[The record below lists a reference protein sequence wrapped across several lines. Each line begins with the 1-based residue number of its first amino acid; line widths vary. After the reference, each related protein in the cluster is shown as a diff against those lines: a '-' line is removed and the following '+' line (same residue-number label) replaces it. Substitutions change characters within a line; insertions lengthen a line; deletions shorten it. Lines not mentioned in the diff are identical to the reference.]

1 MKQSSCLRLLPY
13 LFAVL
18 LLFCACHDDAMPEQ
32 PASTDTEPPE
42 ALDAYHDKIREKP
55 YPKADNELYLNPSPL
70 IVPQTMKTGAK
81 LQFSLS
87 RSKNFDT
94 PETVTS
100 QAVAWCMFNP
110 HKKLENGTWYWRFR
124 NISADGT
131 EEAWSEIHPFEV
143 KETTPVFVTPPFE
156 TFRQYAPHTY
166 PRLYCFLDDR
176 IQEAR
181 QEASSHS
188 EYQRLIQNAANAL
201 KADLTAIGNPY
212 SQINV
217 IKRYVQSLYQAYYLT
232 QQETYAKRLHELLQ
246 LLLNTPVSDAVLFA
260 DNFGS
265 TNIAYCFLKPYDL
278 LYKRLSSEERQSVE
292 NLLMRVLRFYY
303 PQQQGTQENRI
314 FDNHFWQ
321 QNLRVL
327 FQATFLLYDNEA
339 LQDEVLP
346 IMEYYYELWT
356 ARAPASGFNRD
367 GMWANGTGYF
377 NNNVYTLFYMPMLLS
392 HITRKDFLLH
402 PWYRNA
408 GQALTFTCPPESR
421 NIGFG
426 DNSEKYTTSTYQ
438 YAAFADF
445 LARETEDGYAGWY
458 ARQAAKTLVRDN
470 DMRLYRMASNTLSYV
485 TELPA
490 DCPKLIWYKDA
501 GEVAIHSDLTNPRND
516 LALAFRSSTFGS
528 GSHTVSNQNA
538 FNLLYRG
545 ANIYRSSGYYT
556 SFSDAHNL
564 MSYRHTRAHNTI
576 LVNGIGQPYSM
587 QGYGNVM
594 RAMGGDNLSYC
605 LGDASKAYSGISTD
619 PMWVEA
625 FEAAGI
631 TQTPENGFGSTPL
644 TLYRRHVLMLH
655 PDIVVIYDELEA
667 KEAVRW
673 DWLLHSPTEFSIDSN
688 RQTVTTCNTEKAFT
702 ATTSLFSNEQITLSQ
717 TDRFTVPPPGASDTT
732 YPNQWHL
739 TACINGKAKTRILAV
754 IQIKPDNDTPVKI
767 QRNGNILTC
776 GYWTIEAGLD
786 ASSPAMLNVTHSMK
800 KSSFHY
806 GNASLVLGG
815 QSYVPADRSSSIL
828 YDKINGEYLVME
840 QADHRPLSTRA
851 SSR

>member
-1 MKQSSCLRLLPY
+1 MQAVRAGRILAEACHL
-13 LFAVL
+13 VL
-18 LLFCACHDDAMPEQ
+18 LVGLEVAFEPVPLGRVVVVAFPREDMRGDTVEEPTVVGNHHSAAREFEQ
-32 PASTDTEPPE
+32 RVFEGFQGLDVQIVGGLVEQQQVA
-42 ALDAYHDKIREKP
+42 AL
-55 YPKADNELYLNPSPL
+55 LQGQGQ
-70 IVPQTMKTGAK
+70 VQTVALTTG
-81 LQFSLS
+81 QH
-87 RSKNFDT
+87 
-94 PETVTS
+94 TS
-100 QAVAWCMFNP
+100 
-110 HKKLENGTWYWRFR
+110 
-124 NISADGT
+124 
-131 EEAWSEIHPFEV
+131 
-143 KETTPVFVTPPFE
+143 
-156 TFRQYAPHTY
+156 
-166 PRLYCFLDDR
+166 
-176 IQEAR
+176 
-181 QEASSHS
+181 
-188 EYQRLIQNAANAL
+188 
-201 KADLTAIGNPY
+201 
-212 SQINV
+212 
-217 IKRYVQSLYQAYYLT
+217 
-232 QQETYAKRLHELLQ
+232 Q
-246 LLLNTPVSDAVLFA
+246 LLLIGAL
-260 DNFGS
+260 
-265 TNIAYCFLKPYDL
+265 
-278 LYKRLSSEERQSVE
+278 
-292 NLLMRVLRFYY
+292 
-303 PQQQGTQENRI
+303 
-314 FDNHFWQ
+314 
-321 QNLRVL
+321 
-327 FQATFLLYDNEA
+327 EA
-339 LQDEVLP
+339 EAGHIGAGRHLHTGHLDEV
-346 IMEYYYELWT
+346 E
-356 ARAPASGFNRD
+356 AAGHGFPQVLVR
-367 GMWANGTGYF
+367 
-377 NNNVYTLFYMPMLLS
+377 
-392 HITRKDFLLH
+392 I
-402 PWYRNA
+402 
-408 GQALTFTCPPESR
+408 QALTVLVHV
-421 NIGFG
+421 
-426 DNSEKYTTSTYQ
+426 
-438 YAAFADF
+438 ADF
-445 LARETEDGYAGWY
+445 DGVADLQLAAGQRLQAHDGLEQRGLTHAVRADYADDAV
-458 ARQAAKTLVRDN
+458 ARQR
-470 DMRLYRMASNTLSYV
+470 
-485 TELPA
+485 E
-490 DCPKLIWYKDA
+490 
-501 GEVAIHSDLTNPRND
+501 G
-516 LALAFRSSTFGS
+516 
-528 GSHTVSNQNA
+528 
-538 FNLLYRG
+538 
-545 ANIYRSSGYYT
+545 
-556 SFSDAHNL
+556 
-564 MSYRHTRAHNTI
+564 HTRAHNTI

>member
-188 EYQRLIQNAANAL
+188 EYQRLIQNAADAL

-292 NLLMRVLRFYY
+292 DLLMRVLRFYY

-377 NNNVYTLFYMPMLLS
+377 NNNVYTLFYMQMLLS

-458 ARQAAKTLVRDN
+458 ARQA
-470 DMRLYRMASNTLSYV
+470 
-485 TELPA
+485 
-490 DCPKLIWYKDA
+490 
-501 GEVAIHSDLTNPRND
+501 
-516 LALAFRSSTFGS
+516 
-528 GSHTVSNQNA
+528 
-538 FNLLYRG
+538 
-545 ANIYRSSGYYT
+545 
-556 SFSDAHNL
+556 
-564 MSYRHTRAHNTI
+564 
-576 LVNGIGQPYSM
+576 
-587 QGYGNVM
+587 
-594 RAMGGDNLSYC
+594 
-605 LGDASKAYSGISTD
+605 
-619 PMWVEA
+619 
-625 FEAAGI
+625 
-631 TQTPENGFGSTPL
+631 
-644 TLYRRHVLMLH
+644 
-655 PDIVVIYDELEA
+655 
-667 KEAVRW
+667 
-673 DWLLHSPTEFSIDSN
+673 
-688 RQTVTTCNTEKAFT
+688 VTTCNTEKAFT

-717 TDRFTVPPPGASDTT
+717 TDRFTVPPTEASDTT

-739 TACINGKAKTRILAV
+739 TACIDGKAKTRILAV